1 MKYRL
6 INKPIKENYTK
17 TLLQERGVE
26 DILNFLSPGFE
37 HIQDP
42 EYLDD
47 IAWGA
52 AQLLMNIGPNR
63 TILICADCD
72 VDGYTSATIM
82 YQYIKKMQPETEIV
96 YFLHEGK

>member
-17 TLLQERGVE
+17 TLLRERGVE
-26 DILNFLSPGFE
+26 DVLTFLNPDFSF
-37 HIQDP
+37 IQDP
-42 EYLDD
+42 LGMDNM
-47 IAWGA
+47 AAGA
-52 AQLLMNIGPNR
+52 ALLMSNIGPNK

-82 YQYIKKMQPETEIV
+82 Y
-96 YFLHEGK
+96 